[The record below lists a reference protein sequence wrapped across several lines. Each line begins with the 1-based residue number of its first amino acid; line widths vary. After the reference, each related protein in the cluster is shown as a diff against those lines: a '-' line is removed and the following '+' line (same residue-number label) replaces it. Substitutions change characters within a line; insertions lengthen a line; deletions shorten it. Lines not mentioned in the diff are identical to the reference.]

1 MTILQHQKDKL
12 QSFYSYLLELED
24 LLQNEPLDTLMTCM
38 PEEYDSCDLA
48 HTVSQEEF
56 SEIVDRHTF
65 VNSKFV
71 DLISLM
77 QTLVNVM
84 KQSTY
89 LKKRIV
95 EHRLQSHV

>member
-1 MTILQHQKDKL
+1 MNLSQHQKDKL

-24 LLQNEPLDTLMTCM
+24 LLQNEPLDSLMTCI
-38 PEEYDSCDLA
+38 PEKYDLCDLA
-48 HTVSQEEF
+48 HTVSQERF
-56 SEIVDRHTF
+56 SEILDRHTF

-71 DLISLM
+71 DLIPLM
-77 QTLVNVM
+77 QALVNVM

-95 EHRLQSHV
+95 EHHLQSHA